1 MRLASP
7 RKRDARR
14 FPRRFSDTFDTL
26 DLEALRD
33 AARHAT
39 RRDVERAIASGA
51 TVSDDLLPALFSPAA
66 STMLETLAQRS
77 AALTERRF
85 GRTIQLYAPMYLSN
99 ECVNKCTYCGFSY
112 DNRIA
117 RRTLTL
123 DEAID
128 EAGGLACQGF
138 RHLLLVSGE
147 SNRHLPVARVA
158 EVARALAPR
167 FASIAVEIQ
176 PLEEDGY
183 RELAAAG
190 VDGVVVYQ
198 ETYDPD
204 VYAAVH
210 TKGPKTRFSWRLD
223 AVERAGAAGLRSLGI
238 GALLGLGDWRL
249 EAIATAL
256 HARHLARSSWRSRV
270 GISFPRIR
278 AAAGGYVPAAPVGDR
293 DLVQMLCAMRLAMP
307 DAELVVST
315 REPAALRDH
324 LIGLGVTRMSAG
336 SRTNPGGYTE
346 PEASERQFDIVDE
359 RAPQEVADVIAA
371 HGFEPVWKDFDR
383 SFLTG

>member
-1 MRLASP
+1 MTIAPPLE
-7 RKRDARR
+7 RDAGR
-14 FPRRFSDTFDTL
+14 FPRRFSDTFETL
-26 DLEALRD
+26 DLGALRD
-33 AARHAT
+33 AALRAT
-39 RRDVERAIASGA
+39 PRDVERAIASDGP
-51 TVSDDLLPALFSPAA
+51 VSDALLPALFSPAA
-66 STMLETLAQRS
+66 SRSLEALAQRS

-99 ECVNKCTYCGFSY
+99 ECVNKCTYCGFSF

-123 DEAID
+123 DEAIA
-128 EAGGLACQGF
+128 EAGGLADQGF

-147 SNRHLPVARVA
+147 SNRHLPVSRVA

-176 PLEEDGY
+176 PLEEEGY
-183 RELAAAG
+183 RELEAAG

-198 ETYDPD
+198 ETYDPE
-204 VYAAVH
+204 VYASVH

-223 AVERAGAAGLRSLGI
+223 SVERAGTAGLRSLGI
-238 GALLGLGDWRL
+238 GALLGLGDWRI

-256 HARHLARSSWRSRV
+256 HARHLAKSAWRSRV
-270 GISFPRIR
+270 AISFPRIR
-278 AAAGGYVPAAPVGDR
+278 AAAGGYVPAAPVDDR
-293 DLVQMLCAMRLAMP
+293 DFVQMLCAMRLAMP

-315 REPAALRDH
+315 REPVALRDQ

-336 SRTNPGGYTE
+336 SRTNPGGYSE
-346 PEASERQFDIVDE
+346 PEASEGQFDIVDE
-359 RAPQEVADVIAA
+359 RSPRAVAEVIAA
-371 HGFEPVWKDFDR
+371 RGFEPVWKDFDR
-383 SFLTG
+383 SFVAR